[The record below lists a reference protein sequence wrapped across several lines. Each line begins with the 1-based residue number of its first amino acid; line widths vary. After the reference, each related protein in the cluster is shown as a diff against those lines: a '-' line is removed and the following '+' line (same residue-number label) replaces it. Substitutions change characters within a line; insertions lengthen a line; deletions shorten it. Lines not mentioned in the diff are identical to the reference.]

1 MSLNTPHALSIQNL
15 SKSYEKVQALDGM
28 SFSVETGEIFGLLG
42 PNGAG
47 KTTLISIV
55 TQMEKANNG
64 SVQVFGQTVNPGDID
79 IRKSIG
85 FVPQEL
91 VSHGFFNIEEVLA
104 FQSGYYGILKNK
116 ERIDFLI
123 ERLGLGPH
131 RKKKVMQ
138 LSGGMKR
145 RFMIAKALVHKPRLL
160 LLDEPTAGVDI
171 ELRTTL
177 WNFVSELNKNEGL
190 SVLLT
195 THYLEEAE
203 KMCARVA
210 VIAHGKLVRLNR
222 TKDLINE
229 LTDRNVTLKV
239 SKLPPNYKSK
249 FLSAEDGLNLTYRIP
264 RQMTLGDLLVAI
276 GLQAQDMVDVSTQE
290 GRLEEAVLRLL
301 NPTQA
306 GGAQ

>member
-1 MSLNTPHALSIQNL
+1 MSSSVASALSIQNL
-15 SKSYEKVQALDGM
+15 SKNYEKVQALDGM
-28 SFSVETGEIFGLLG
+28 TFSVEAGEIFGLLG

-47 KTTLISIV
+47 KTTLISVV
-55 TQMEKANNG
+55 TQMEIANSG
-64 SVQVFGQTVNPGDID
+64 AVEVFGKTVNPGDIEV
-79 IRKSIG
+79 RKIIG

-91 VSHGFFNIEEVLA
+91 VSHGFFNIDEVLT
-104 FQSGYYGILKNK
+104 FQSGYYGLLKNQA
-116 ERIDFLI
+116 RIDFLI
-123 ERLGLGPH
+123 ERLGLEPH

-177 WNFVSELNKNEGL
+177 WNFVTDLNKNEGL

-203 KMCARVA
+203 KLCRRVA
-210 VIAHGKLVRLNR
+210 VISHGRLVRLNR

-229 LTDRNVTLKV
+229 LTDRDVTLQV
-239 SKLPPNYKSK
+239 QKLPPNYKSQ
-249 FLSAEDGLNLTYRIP
+249 LLVAEDGLRLTYRIP
-264 RQMTLGDLLVAI
+264 RQMTLGELLVAI
-276 GLQAQDMVDVSTQE
+276 GLQAEDVVDVSTQE
-290 GRLEEAVLRLL
+290 GRLEDAVLRLL
-301 NPTQA
+301 NPNVSETT
-306 GGAQ
+306 